1 MADQLRSYITQV
13 SNCGGNATNPEP
25 FLRDFTC
32 HPASLCL
39 EHAEKSPAIS
49 FASLFDS
56 KDMNTREKYFP
67 RHFLK
72 VKCRTTCYL
81 KLYLWEI

>member
-13 SNCGGNATNPEP
+13 SNCGGDATNPEL

-56 KDMNTREKYFP
+56 KDMNTREKYFQDA
-67 RHFLK
+67 F
-72 VKCRTTCYL
+72 
-81 KLYLWEI
+81 